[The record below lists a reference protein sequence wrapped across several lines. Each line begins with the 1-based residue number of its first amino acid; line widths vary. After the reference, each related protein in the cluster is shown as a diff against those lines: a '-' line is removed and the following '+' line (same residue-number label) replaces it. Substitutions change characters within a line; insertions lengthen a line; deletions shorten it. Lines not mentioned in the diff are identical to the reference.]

1 MPYVAMC
8 NASASFAILLFARG
22 HFIVMGKDR
31 VQVDGITVPVSIAG
45 IQVRSGDLVV
55 PDDTG
60 VVMIPWE
67 NAEEGL
73 AAAIEIS
80 ATEESIEQAIRRGDK
95 LSDARK
101 KYGYHKL
108 SSE

>member
-1 MPYVAMC
+1 MC
-8 NASASFAILLFARG
+8 KASASFAILLFARG
-22 HFIVMGKDR
+22 HFTVMGKDR
-31 VQVDGITVPVSIAG
+31 VQVDGINVPESIAG
-45 IQVRSGDLVV
+45 IQVRPGDLVV
-55 PDDTG
+55 GDDSG
-60 VVMIPWE
+60 VVMIPRE
-67 NAEEGL
+67 KAEQVL

-80 ATEESIEQAIRRGDK
+80 AAKESIEQAIRRGDK